1 MTKFDGHIKQSP
13 DPEIAE
19 LRISDLLQKNNI
31 SKFVNGLN
39 DEKLNVFI
47 RLITISNFLYHFI
60 SRDPEAALGSFQS
73 SNDINS
79 ALKDINDIRALRLY
93 KYQRLLGIT
102 WQDLTITVPYEQ
114 ILNSLSLLADQ
125 VINKVIDLLYSE
137 QSSTDKIQNLTP
149 MCMFAMG
156 KLGAL
161 ELNFSSDVDLI
172 FVCADED
179 AIDNEYDKYQLE
191 VIKLIRKFS
200 RLLTDTSEN
209 GFLYRVDLNIRPLG
223 RSGPLVLSVT
233 DTENY
238 YAASTEAWE
247 RFAWLR
253 ARIIAG
259 EQGLGDDLLQRLQ
272 PFIYLRTL
280 SSDDL
285 ERFIQLK
292 KDMAVSRQKSD
303 CWNVKLG
310 EGGIRDIEFF
320 IQILQ
325 LANAYQHPTLQT
337 TNTLAILNGLIKCG
351 LLEQEEGSKIRESY
365 LFLRRLENRLQM
377 VDEKQTHELSHEYSQ
392 RLKIARS
399 FGYID
404 SDNDENLGRFDDQLE
419 HHRMVASQCYER
431 ILPGK

>member
-1 MTKFDGHIKQSP
+1 MTKFDDYIKLSP

-19 LRISDLLQKNNI
+19 LRISYLLQKNKIN
-31 SKFVNGLN
+31 KFVNKLN
-39 DEKLNVFI
+39 DEKLNIFI
-47 RLITISNFLYHFI
+47 RLVTISNFLYHFI
-60 SRDPEAALGSFQS
+60 SRNPETLLNLFQS
-73 SNDINS
+73 SNNINS
-79 ALKDINDIRALRLY
+79 ALEDINDISALRLY
-93 KYQRLLGIT
+93 KYQRLLDIT
-102 WQDLTITVPYEQ
+102 WQDIDATVPYEQ
-114 ILNSLSLLADQ
+114 VLDLLSILADQ
-125 VINKVIDLLYSE
+125 VINKVLDLLFSE
-137 QSSTDKIQNLTP
+137 QSSTDKIQNIIP
-149 MCMFAMG
+149 MCIFAMG

-179 AIDNEYDKYQLE
+179 AIDNEYDEYQLD
-191 VIKLIRKFS
+191 VTRLIRKFS
-200 RLLTDTSEN
+200 RILTDITED

-238 YAASTEAWE
+238 YAVSTEAWE

-259 EQGLGDDLLQRLQ
+259 EQELGDDLLQRLQ

-285 ERFIQLK
+285 DRFIQIK
-292 KDMAVSRQKSD
+292 KDMAVSRQRSD

-310 EGGIRDIEFF
+310 IGGIRDIEFF
-320 IQILQ
+320 IQVLQ
-325 LANAYQHPTLQT
+325 IANAYKHPTLQT

-351 LLEQEEGSKIRESY
+351 LIELEEGSNIRECY

-377 VDEKQTHELSHEYSQ
+377 VDEKQTHELPHDCSQ
-392 RLKIARS
+392 RLIIARS
-399 FGYID
+399 FGYVD
-404 SDNDENLGRFDDQLE
+404 SDNDGNLERFDEQLE

-431 ILPGK
+431 ILPGD